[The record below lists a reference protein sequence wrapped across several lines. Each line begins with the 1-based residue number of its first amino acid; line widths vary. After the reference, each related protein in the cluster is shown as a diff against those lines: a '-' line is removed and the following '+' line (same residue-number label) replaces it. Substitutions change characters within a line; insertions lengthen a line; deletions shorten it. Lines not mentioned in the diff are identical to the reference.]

1 MSKITVPLISS
12 KFYALDYDFKFLV
25 NSLILC
31 LSSSEFRL
39 LNESLEQPSEATV
52 FSQRIVDTAARC

>member
-1 MSKITVPLISS
+1 M
-12 KFYALDYDFKFLV
+12 
-25 NSLILC
+25 LC

-52 FSQRIVDTAARC
+52 FLERIVDTAARC